1 MRLLTRFPS
10 LSAWIITLA
19 LTAAVALA
27 MVRGVGMLE
36 PSIPPHLD
44 HMHGEIVAMRAGGQF
59 AVEAPGQA
67 PGQASGHEKLIWF
80 RVAQG
85 APISLAHVQRHL
97 RERAPTDIYYE
108 TSAPGVL
115 LAWVAD

>member
-10 LSAWIITLA
+10 LSAWIMTLA
-19 LTAAVALA
+19 LTAAVTLA
-27 MVRGVGMLE
+27 AVRGVGMLE

-44 HMHGEIVAMRAGGQF
+44 HMHGEIVAMRDGGQF

-67 PGQASGHEKLIWF
+67 SGHGKLIWL
-80 RVAQG
+80 RVARG
-85 APISLAHVQRHL
+85 AHISLTHVQRHL
-97 RERAPTDIYYE
+97 REHAPTDVYYE

>member
-10 LSAWIITLA
+10 LSAWIMTLA
-19 LTAAVALA
+19 LIGVVTLAA
-27 MVRGVGMLE
+27 VRGVGMLE
-36 PSIPPHLD
+36 PSIPTHLD

-59 AVEAPGQA
+59 AVEAS
-67 PGQASGHEKLIWF
+67 GQASGRGKLIWF
-80 RVAQG
+80 RVARG

-97 RERAPTDIYYE
+97 REHAPTDVYYE